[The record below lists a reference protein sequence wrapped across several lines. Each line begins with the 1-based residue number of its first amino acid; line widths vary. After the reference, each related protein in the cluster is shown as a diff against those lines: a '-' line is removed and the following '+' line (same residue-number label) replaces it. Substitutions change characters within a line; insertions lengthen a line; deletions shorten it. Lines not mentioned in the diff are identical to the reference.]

1 MFNAS
6 RLKAQF
12 TVALAFMA
20 SAPYSPRL
28 SDFPMRQVSHHMAG
42 VVIDLHSGARLS
54 ELSYSGTLANGSSH
68 VPSRLSCRLVTML
81 SQYCQITYFLN
92 RAWELE
98 FEALIPTKQDSAPC
112 RGHRLLIC
120 SHAVIGVENKMV
132 RVSNPAFAACVSST
146 VALLLWDFTPA
157 EDVSWIWN

>member
-1 MFNAS
+1 MLNAS

-28 SDFPMRQVSHHMAG
+28 SDFLMRQVSHHMAG
-42 VVIDLHSGARLS
+42 LVIDLYSGARLS

-68 VPSRLSCRLVTML
+68 VPSRLSCRHVTML

-98 FEALIPTKQDSAPC
+98 FETLIPTIQDSVPR

-120 SHAVIGVENKMV
+120 NHAVIGVENKMV
-132 RVSNPAFAACVSST
+132 LVSNPAFAACVS
-146 VALLLWDFTPA
+146 
-157 EDVSWIWN
+157 

>member
-54 ELSYSGTLANGSSH
+54 ELRATVGLWQMGVLMSH
-68 VPSRLSCRLVTML
+68 PGYHVVL
-81 SQYCQITYFLN
+81 
-92 RAWELE
+92 
-98 FEALIPTKQDSAPC
+98 
-112 RGHRLLIC
+112 
-120 SHAVIGVENKMV
+120 
-132 RVSNPAFAACVSST
+132 
-146 VALLLWDFTPA
+146 
-157 EDVSWIWN
+157 